1 MDNNIFHEF
10 NGAARDKC
18 NYYNRTRNRL
28 LITAY
33 EGIPETLLLNALGC
47 VLLVLFFA
55 FMRKRAWDYGRLAL
69 VNKDYEKWSRI
80 FYGTTDESSENNV
93 EDGNSTTTLDNS
105 MPVDRGLFSWFLTI
119 IQLRDDKILRKCGY
133 DAVQYL
139 SFQRHIMVLMA
150 IITAVSLGV
159 VLPINFAGDLEGD
172 ERSFGHTTVSNLH
185 PDSPW
190 LWVHVT
196 IAMLYFPLTICIMRR
211 FSVNLKLEE
220 NGECWSRTLMIT
232 NIPRRNSD
240 INDMDRHFKEAYP
253 ECEVENIQLAYD
265 VNKAN
270 ELDRDRNAAVQAKQ
284 YCENHLKTVGERLTV
299 QPHVC
304 GYICICCGFCSS
316 NNLDAIDYY
325 SQEETRLKAEL
336 EAEKESA
343 LKRPLG
349 IAFVTMTTIHS
360 ARLIHQDHVYKLS
373 KCGRHNPPTS
383 SVAGLLQPYRWRV
396 TFAPPPDD
404 IFWENLT
411 EPSHN
416 RYCKIVLTNSFLVIV
431 LFFLTTPVI
440 VLNVMD
446 TLKLRE
452 IEKASPILSE
462 FMPTLLLWTAAAL
475 LPVLVIRSDQWL
487 SHWTRSKRNHSIMR
501 KTFVFLLFMCLIL
514 PSLGLTSAQAFLM
527 FAFQAGI
534 ETYRWQ
540 CVFLPDKGA
549 FFVNYVVTSALI
561 GTSLELIRFPELFM
575 YALRLSLSRS
585 KAESA
590 SARRLILWEFPFG
603 VQYAWM
609 LLIFSIVT
617 VYSLSCPLI
626 TPFGLLYMVTKHF
639 VDRYNIYFAYGK
651 SKISKRIHSTAI
663 NCVMVSI
670 VLLQVSFTSLSMLRH
685 GLHDITLFAL
695 FGLIITLTFTLSQ
708 CFFRHCTA
716 WSPIL
721 YQVRNPRTVQPS
733 PARRRDH
740 SHGFDYVPEVLRQP
754 LPHTAANSLITL
766 TPNDSGTTL
775 DDLEIEMKHNDD
787 RSDFHP
793 QTKVTIE
800 SQNHCDQL
808 YQNYDYSQTVPV

>member
-1 MDNNIFHEF
+1 MENVTNSMNLPDRE
-10 NGAARDKC
+10 KC

-33 EGIPETLLLNALGC
+33 EGIPENLLLNVLGC
-47 VLLVLFFA
+47 LILVIFFA

-80 FYGTTDESSENNV
+80 FYGTTDENSESNI

-119 IQLRDDKILRKCGY
+119 IQLRDEKILRKCGY

-159 VLPINFAGDLEGD
+159 VLPINFAGEQEGD
-172 ERSFGHTTVSNLH
+172 ERSFGHTTVSNLRA
-185 PDSPW
+185 DSPW

-196 IAMLYFPLTICIMRR
+196 IAMLYFPLTIFIMRR

-232 NIPRRNSD
+232 NIPRRNSH
-240 INDMDRHFKEAYP
+240 INDLDKHFKEAYP
-253 ECEVENIQLAYD
+253 ECDVENIQLAYD

-270 ELDRDRNAAVQAKQ
+270 ELDRNMNTAVQAKQ
-284 YCENHLKTVGERLTV
+284 YCENYLKTVGERLTV
-299 QPHVC
+299 QPHTC
-304 GYICICCGFCSS
+304 GYICIGCGFCTS

-325 SQEETRLKAEL
+325 SGEESRLKAEL

-343 LKRPLG
+343 KRRPLG
-349 IAFVTMTTIHS
+349 IAFVTMTTIHA
-360 ARLIHQDHVYKLS
+360 ARLIYQDHIYKLS

-383 SVAGLLQPYRWRV
+383 SVSGLLQPYRWRV

-416 RYCKIVLTNSFLVIV
+416 RYCKIVLTNSFLIII

-462 FMPTLLLWTAAAL
+462 FMPTLLLWTFAAL
-475 LPVLVIRSDQWL
+475 LPVIVIRSDQWL

-501 KTFVFLLFMCLIL
+501 KTFVFLLFMGLIL
-514 PSLGLTSAQAFLM
+514 PSFGLTSAQAFLE

-534 ETYRWQ
+534 QTYRWQ

-575 YALRLSLSRS
+575 YALRLALSRS
-585 KAESA
+585 KAESH

-617 VYSLSCPLI
+617 VYSIACPLI

-670 VLLQVSFTSLSMLRH
+670 VLLQVSFTSLSMVRH
-685 GLHDITLFAL
+685 GLHDITIFAL
-695 FGLIITLTFTLSQ
+695 VGLVVTLTFTLSQ

-716 WSPIL
+716 WSPIQ
-721 YQVRNPRTVQPS
+721 YQARNPCTVQPS

-740 SHGFDYVPEVLRQP
+740 SHDSDYIPEVLRP
-754 LPHTAANSLITL
+754 SLRSTAETSLITL
-766 TPNDSGTTL
+766 TLNGSGTAL
-775 DDLEIEMKHNDD
+775 NDLEIELKHNVKQFLYNKIM
-787 RSDFHP
+787 FHFYF
-793 QTKVTIE
+793 
-800 SQNHCDQL
+800 HCF
-808 YQNYDYSQTVPV
+808 

>member
-1 MDNNIFHEF
+1 MDDISNTHYFT
-10 NGAARDKC
+10 GSARDKC
-18 NYYNRTRNRL
+18 NYFNRTRNRL

-33 EGIPETLLLNALGC
+33 EGIPENLLLNALGC
-47 VLLVLFFA
+47 ILLVLFFA

-80 FYGTTDESSENNV
+80 FYGTTDEGSENTV
-93 EDGNSTTTLDNS
+93 EDGASTTNLDNS
-105 MPVDRGLFSWFLTI
+105 MPVDRGMFSWFLTI
-119 IQLRDDKILRKCGY
+119 IHLRDEKILRKCGY

-139 SFQRHIMVLMA
+139 SFQRHIMALMA
-150 IITAVSLGV
+150 IITAVSLGI

-172 ERSFGHTTVSNLH
+172 ERSFGHTTVSNLD
-185 PDSPW
+185 PQSPW

-220 NGECWSRTLMIT
+220 NGEQWSRTLMIT

-240 INDMDRHFKEAYP
+240 INDLDRHFREAYP

-270 ELDRDRNAAVQAKQ
+270 ELERDRVAAFQAKQ
-284 YCENHLKTVGERLTV
+284 YCENHLKTTGERLTV

-304 GYICICCGFCSS
+304 GYIFICCGLCDSH
-316 NNLDAIDYY
+316 NIEAIDYY
-325 SQEETRLKAEL
+325 SIKEARLKAEL
-336 EAEKESA
+336 ETEKESA

-349 IAFVTMTTIHS
+349 IAFITLTTIHA
-360 ARLIHQDHVYKLS
+360 ARLIYQDHVYKLS

-383 SVAGLLQPYRWRV
+383 TVAGLLQPYRWRV

-416 RYCKIVLTNSFLVIV
+416 RYCKIVLTNTFLLIV

-452 IEKASPILSE
+452 FEKASPILSE

-475 LPVLVIRSDQWL
+475 LPVLVVRSDQWL

-501 KTFVFLLFMCLIL
+501 KTFVFLLFMGLIL
-514 PSLGLTSAQAFLM
+514 PSLGLTSAQAFLE
-527 FAFQAGI
+527 FAFQAGT
-534 ETYRWQ
+534 EKYRWQ

-626 TPFGLLYMVTKHF
+626 TPFGLLYMLTKHF

-685 GLHDITLFAL
+685 GLQDITLFAL
-695 FGLIITLTFTLSQ
+695 VGLIITLGFTLTQ
-708 CFFRHCTA
+708 CFFRQCSA

-721 YQVRNPRTVQPS
+721 YQVRNPRNVQPS
-733 PARRRDH
+733 PGRRNH
-740 SHGFDYVPEVLRQP
+740 NLHTTDYIPEVLQQP
-754 LPHTAANSLITL
+754 LPLTSINSFLSL
-766 TPNDSGTTL
+766 TPNGSGTTL
-775 DDLEIEMKHNDD
+775 DNLEIEIKNNGHNQ
-787 RSDFHP
+787 RLSNG
-793 QTKVTIE
+793 Q
-800 SQNHCDQL
+800 
-808 YQNYDYSQTVPV
+808 SQTQLFALTHS